1 MRLFPIPRC
10 LPPCLLLVLG
20 LAGPAQAAEGDVR
33 LKEEVA
39 RCVPLV
45 YDAPRDALALAD
57 RLLALPA
64 LPLAMKID
72 AVSCRT
78 SALHQ
83 LGRNDESRQAISQLQ
98 AMLRTPGLALGE
110 YDQVQRRVAFLLL
123 RDGRIDEGLRIL
135 EALQERSIA
144 TGNIG
149 GQILALGHIALVHAE
164 QLDDPEGAL
173 HYQQQALTLSGHLP
187 RPPRPQDVT
196 LNYNH
201 GCTLLQLKRYDEAGR
216 AFDRAEHIA
225 RRLSMQEALLHS
237 IRSDRA
243 EILRARGHRRIARSE
258 LLAVLHWQER
268 NNPLSR
274 VTTLQYLA
282 RIALDEGVPE
292 QARELAEQA
301 ATVAEAGRFP
311 GHRERLELLAEIS
324 IAQGDAAKAHGYL
337 RRARQSDRPGMS
349 EESLARLARMQARAA
364 QALEPARVNALQ
376 EANRDRLLRDIA
388 LAIAALLLVGVAGL
402 YLRTRRQQR
411 SLRGLL
417 ASARPLLRHRDG

>member
-64 LPLAMKID
+64 LPLAVKID

-98 AMLRTPGLALGE
+98 ALLRTPGLALGE

-173 HYQQQALTLSGHLP
+173 HYQQQALVLSGHLP

-201 GCTLLQLKRYDEAGR
+201 GCTLL
-216 AFDRAEHIA
+216 
-225 RRLSMQEALLHS
+225 
-237 IRSDRA
+237 
-243 EILRARGHRRIARSE
+243 
-258 LLAVLHWQER
+258 
-268 NNPLSR
+268 
-274 VTTLQYLA
+274 
-282 RIALDEGVPE
+282 
-292 QARELAEQA
+292 
-301 ATVAEAGRFP
+301 
-311 GHRERLELLAEIS
+311 
-324 IAQGDAAKAHGYL
+324 
-337 RRARQSDRPGMS
+337 
-349 EESLARLARMQARAA
+349 
-364 QALEPARVNALQ
+364 
-376 EANRDRLLRDIA
+376 
-388 LAIAALLLVGVAGL
+388 
-402 YLRTRRQQR
+402 
-411 SLRGLL
+411 
-417 ASARPLLRHRDG
+417 